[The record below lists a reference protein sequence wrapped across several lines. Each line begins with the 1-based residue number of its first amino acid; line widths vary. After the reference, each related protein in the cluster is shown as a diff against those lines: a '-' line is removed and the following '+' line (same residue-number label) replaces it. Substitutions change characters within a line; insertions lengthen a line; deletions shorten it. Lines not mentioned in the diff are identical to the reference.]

1 MYATT
6 KQEIYRKRLNVTSE
20 NSARLFIRFV
30 RIKFSNFI
38 KIPLTFVEI
47 GGNGIWILQV
57 TI

>member
-6 KQEIYRKRLNVTSE
+6 KKEIYRKRLNVTSE

-47 GGNGIWILQV
+47 GGNGI
-57 TI
+57 